1 MSNSISKSYNNFE
14 QGFYLLKND
23 IIFCTFTAL
32 EKMFQVDLFCGIVNF
47 IQKNYPKKLSTI
59 ISNVSNECLN
69 ASK

>member
-32 EKMFQVDLFCGIVNF
+32 EKMFKVDLFCGIVNF
-47 IQKNYPKKLSTI
+47 IQKNYPNSYPQLLQVYQMS
-59 ISNVSNECLN
+59 V
-69 ASK
+69 